1 MRWLCLVLVLLAPV
15 QVNAQAP
22 SAPSGSYEWELWKYS
37 DPNGSENF
45 RTTQD
50 PGWWQRTWIG
60 WDRNGDGRYL
70 DGERGLLL
78 LAVDILMSAFGAIG
92 KYMIDFALST
102 LPQNWKQDS
111 SPLVGMVTIANNWVP
126 LDYMLGLASA
136 YYLVTITWLSIRK
149 VASMI
154 PFLGIG
160 G

>member
-1 MRWLCLVLVLLAPV
+1 MRYLLLLLVVLVPAQLQAQTPTAPPV
-15 QVNAQAP
+15 
-22 SAPSGSYEWELWKYS
+22 STDWELWKWS
-37 DPNGSENF
+37 DPAGSESH

-78 LAVDILMSAFGAIG
+78 LAVDVLMGAFGAIG
-92 KYMIDFALST
+92 SYLIEFALST